1 MKEIKITMKFIK
13 YVDVTV
19 EVDSNTDLDK
29 LTAEEI
35 DCLAVSNPNEESW
48 NAQENCDECYCTK
61 LSCDRDGFE
70 KDFNQE
76 DN

>member
-1 MKEIKITMKFIK
+1 MKQIKIKMKFIK

-29 LTAEEI
+29 LTADEI
-35 DCLAVSNPNEESW
+35 DNLAVNNPNEESW
-48 NAQENCDECYCTK
+48 SAQENCDACYCTK
-61 LSCDRDGFE
+61 LSCDQDGFE

-76 DN
+76 AD

>member
-1 MKEIKITMKFIK
+1 MKQIKIKMKFIK
-13 YVDVTV
+13 YVDVIV
-19 EVDSNTDLDK
+19 DVDSNIDLGR
-29 LTAEEI
+29 LTAEEL
-35 DCLAVSNPNEESW
+35 DNLAVSNPNAESW
-48 NAQENCDECYCTK
+48 NAQENCDECYCIK